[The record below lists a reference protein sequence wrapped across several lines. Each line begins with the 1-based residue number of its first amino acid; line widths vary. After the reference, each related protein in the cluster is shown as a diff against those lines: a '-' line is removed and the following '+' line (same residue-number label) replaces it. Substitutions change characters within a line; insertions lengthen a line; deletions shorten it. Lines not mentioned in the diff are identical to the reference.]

1 MKEKELQRLL
11 SGDAVDYVPLT
22 WYVAEEYTI
31 NNHHEIIV
39 KKLGDTS
46 PYYPLKEAKLFTS
59 FTRLGRYT
67 HLSDA
72 KILKWVSDYGLL
84 KREPNEKNPLMWSQA
99 VQVPMKITEFIREV
113 DEARSASLLYYD
125 LTWGGIESLIRRLR
139 DVRENPSTYR
149 PPSELD
155 KNLLSLWED
164 ELNNVRRD
172 RSMRWMYTGGE
183 FEHFLKRKLSGVN
196 ISLFTPIDECHLNPD
211 IIAPAYRPR
220 RSWSCSDLVSVMYLH
235 FYLWVTGALPMRLC
249 DNPKCRT
256 PFPVTRTTKK
266 VCSPGCRSSW
276 RPSRRG

>member
-1 MKEKELQRLL
+1 MQEKKLQRLL

-22 WYVAEEYTI
+22 WYVAEEYAI
-31 NNHHEIIV
+31 NNDEIIV
-39 KKLGDTS
+39 KRMGDAS
-46 PYYPLKEAKLFTS
+46 PYYPLGEAGLFTS

-84 KREPNEKNPLMWSQA
+84 KRELYDKDSFTWSEA

-125 LTWGGIESLIRRLR
+125 LTWGGIESLKSRLR

-155 KNLLSLWED
+155 KNLISIWED
-164 ELNNVRRD
+164 ELNNVKRD
-172 RSMRWMYTGGE
+172 RSMRWIHTQWD

-196 ISLFTPIDECHLNPD
+196 VSLFTPSDERHLNPD
-211 IIAPAYRPR
+211 NIAPAYRPR
-220 RSWSCSDLVSVMYLH
+220 RSWSCSDLLSVMYLH

-266 VCSPGCRSSW
+266 VCSPGCRSSN